1 MSRGQYVDLRLGQ
14 QLFERQDCAIA
25 SSLDRLLP
33 IVLVDQKI
41 LQGRQQKRA
50 ESPLFS
56 ISAFQCIFL
65 EQIKKKGLHE
75 VLCISGSIAAV
86 TQKGIK
92 WRPVSFAKSGKCA
105 MSRFR

>member
-1 MSRGQYVDLRLGQ
+1 MLTSVSGSNCI
-14 QLFERQDCAIA
+14 ERQDCAIA
-25 SSLDRLLP
+25 SSLHRLLP

-41 LQGRQQKRA
+41 LQGRQQKGA

-65 EQIKKKGLHE
+65 EEMKKKGLHE
-75 VLCISGSIAAV
+75 ILCISGSIAAV

-92 WRPVSFAKSGKCA
+92 WRPISFAKSGKCA
-105 MSRFR
+105 LSRFR